1 MSPLLRYPGV
11 MQVICTLGALSECV
25 GNHQLLPSLLPLR
38 SRTYFANKQRRPCN
52 HTSSPVWQGF
62 SSGSWLMRQRRL
74 AAIWVHCKFASTLA
88 DGNFTFFDV
97 PTGWRSNTQRRRE
110 ASNIFRFENC
120 KRTALDY
127 IDPNQTVLG

>member
-1 MSPLLRYPGV
+1 PGV
-11 MQVICTLGALSECV
+11 SYERNRRFEALFLQGGVWCEPGSGGA
-25 GNHQLLPSLLPLR
+25 GRLLAR
-38 SRTYFANKQRRPCN
+38 EQRRPCN

-74 AAIWVHCKFASTLA
+74 AAIWGHCKFASTLA
-88 DGNFTFFDV
+88 DGNVTFFDV

-127 IDPNQTVLG
+127 IDPN